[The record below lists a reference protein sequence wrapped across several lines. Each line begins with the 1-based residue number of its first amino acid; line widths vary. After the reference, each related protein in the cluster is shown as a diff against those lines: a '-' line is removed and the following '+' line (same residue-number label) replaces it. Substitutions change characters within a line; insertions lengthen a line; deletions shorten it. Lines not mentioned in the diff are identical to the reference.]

1 MADDKNL
8 RDQMDRN
15 RVARDENYEVDY
27 LVETTGASREQ
38 VTEAIRA
45 VGNNR
50 EKVEEYLK
58 RDE

>member
-27 LVETTGASREQ
+27 LVEKTGASREQ
-38 VTEAIRA
+38 VTEAIKA

>member
-27 LVETTGASREQ
+27 LVEKTGASREQ